1 MVKSENLMLGDWVL
15 EGRNLCLK
23 FITSLEMREE
33 YTPISLSDR
42 ILEKHGF
49 EKRWI
54 GNRFFHRYVT
64 KKYVVEIYLELGLIR
79 ISTVCTNQ
87 TLYDGQIEYV
97 HELQHLMKM
106 FNIMV
111 IDMRGCGFNEKNVA

>member
-1 MVKSENLMLGDWVL
+1 MLGDWVL
-15 EGRNLCLK
+15 EGKDLRLK
-23 FITSLEMREE
+23 FITSLEINEV
-33 YTPISLSDR
+33 YTPISLSNR
-42 ILEKHGF
+42 ILENLGF

-106 FNIMV
+106 FDIMV

>member
-15 EGRNLCLK
+15 EGRNLYLK

-42 ILEKHGF
+42 ILEKNGF

-87 TLYDGQIEYV
+87 TLYNGQIEYV

-111 IDMRGCGFNEKNVA
+111 IDMRDCGFNWKEVA

>member
-1 MVKSENLMLGDWVL
+1 MLGDWVL
-15 EGRNLCLK
+15 EGRGEYLK
-23 FITSLEMREE
+23 LITSLEMREE
-33 YTPISLSDR
+33 FIPISLSDR

-64 KKYVVEIYLELGLIR
+64 KRYVVEIYLELGLIR

-87 TLYDGQIEYV
+87 TLYDGEIEYV

-106 FNIMV
+106 FDIMV
-111 IDMRGCGFNEKNVA
+111 INMKGCGFNEKNVA

>member
-15 EGRNLCLK
+15 EGRNLYLK

-42 ILEKHGF
+42 ILEKNGF

-111 IDMRGCGFNEKNVA
+111 IDMRDCGFNWKEVA

>member
-15 EGRNLCLK
+15 EGKDLCLK
-23 FITSLEMREE
+23 FITSLEMKEE
-33 YTPISLSDR
+33 FTPIYLSDR

-54 GNRFFHRYVT
+54 GNRFFHRYVMFR
-64 KKYVVEIYLELGLIR
+64 YVVEIYLELGLIR
-79 ISTVCTNQ
+79 ISTVCNNH

-106 FNIMV
+106 FDIMV

>member
-15 EGRNLCLK
+15 EGRDLCLK
-23 FITSLEMREE
+23 LITRLENGEE
-33 YTPISLSDR
+33 YTPISLNDE

-49 EKRWI
+49 FKHWI
-54 GNRFFHRYVT
+54 GNRSYHVYAT

-79 ISTVCTNQ
+79 ISTVCNNH

-97 HELQHLMKM
+97 HELQHLMNM
-106 FNIMV
+106 FDIMV
-111 IDMRGCGFNEKNVA
+111 IDMRFNEKNVA

>member
-15 EGRNLCLK
+15 EGKDLRLK
-23 FITSLEMREE
+23 FITSLEINEV
-33 YTPISLSDR
+33 YTPISLSNR
-42 ILEKHGF
+42 ILENLGF

-64 KKYVVEIYLELGLIR
+64 KRYVVEIYLELGLIR

-106 FNIMV
+106 FDIMV